1 MKKASK
7 SSFVCTEPA
16 VERKGSK
23 MKRASKPGRKIEMA
37 DEYDFSQ
44 GVRGK
49 YYERYRGGNNVVVI
63 AADLAKIFPD
73 SKSVN
78 QALRFL
84 VDIARKSIAEKTDR

>member
-7 SSFVCTEPA
+7 SNFACTAPV
-16 VERKGSK
+16 VEHKGNTIKKVSK
-23 MKRASKPGRKIEMA
+23 AGRKAEMA

-49 YYERYRGGNNVVVI
+49 YYKRYREGSNVVVI

-78 QALRFL
+78 RALRSL
-84 VDIARKSIAEKTDR
+84 VDIAQKSASKKTD